1 MTDWLAPFQFP
12 FMQNAFWAAMLIAP
26 AAAML
31 SCFLVLRGWALMGD
45 AASNATVPGV
55 VLAWLL
61 GWPYAVGG
69 FLAAMACTV
78 AVGFISGNSRVKA
91 DTVMGVV
98 FSGMFAAGVVLH
110 VAIGSDL
117 HLDHV
122 LFGNM
127 LGIER
132 SELWTSGLIALAVT
146 ALLLVKWRDWLLAS
160 FDPVQARASGLRT
173 GWLHY
178 GMLAMLSAV
187 IVAMLSS
194 IGLILAVGLLIAP
207 GATAFLLVRRF
218 QDMLAAAWVICL
230 SAMVAGV
237 YLSFR
242 LDSAPAPTIVLI
254 LTAMFLAALV
264 RRQVLNRRAQSA
276 KGFSGRSLPSA
287 SART

>member
-1 MTDWLAPFQFP
+1 MTEILAPFHLP
-12 FMQNAFWAAMLIAP
+12 FMQNAFLAAMMIAP

-31 SCFLVLRGWALMGD
+31 SCFLILKGWALMGD
-45 AASNATVPGV
+45 AASHATVPGV
-55 VLAWLL
+55 VVAWAL

-69 FLAAMACTV
+69 FAAAMACTA
-78 AVGFISGNSRVKA
+78 AVGFIAQNSRIKA
-91 DTVMGVV
+91 DTVMGAV
-98 FSGMFAAGVVLH
+98 FSGMFAAGLVLH

-132 SELWTSGLIALAVT
+132 PELWTTGAICLTVT
-146 ALLLVKWRDWLLAS
+146 ALLVVKWRDWLLES
-160 FDPVQARASGLRT
+160 FDPVQARAAGLPV

-194 IGLILAVGLLIAP
+194 IGLVLSVGLLIAP

-218 QDMLAAAWVICL
+218 QDMLAAAWTICL
-230 SAMVAGV
+230 VAMAGGV
-237 YLSFR
+237 WLSFR

-254 LTAMFLAALV
+254 LTAMFLAALA
-264 RRQVLNRRAQSA
+264 RRRWITRRRA
-276 KGFSGRSLPSA
+276 
-287 SART
+287 